1 MKVYYSPSKKG
12 FYIDE
17 MHGDLIPVDAVEIP
31 EQLHQDLIAGESH
44 GKVITVDSNGHPFL
58 QDPPA
63 QSDEQLLCTYEAAI
77 EGRLDQFAQ
86 SRGYRNGDRL
96 ASYKG
101 SQNATWAAEADR
113 FIALRDQTWTK
124 FIAISDDIKA
134 GKRSMPTLDDLLLE
148 LPVLTWDANA

>member
-1 MKVYYSPSKKG
+1 MKIYYSPSKKG

-44 GKVITVDSNGHPFL
+44 GKVITVDSNGYPFL

-77 EGRLDQFAQ
+77 EVRLDQFAQ
-86 SRGYRNGDRL
+86 SRGYRHGDRL

-101 SQNATWAAEADR
+101 SPNATWAAEADR
-113 FIALRDQTWTK
+113 FIELRDLTWTK
-124 FIAISDDIKA
+124 FISISDDVTS
-134 GKRSMPTLDDLLLE
+134 GKREVPTLDELFNE
-148 LPVLTWDANA
+148 LPALIWSK